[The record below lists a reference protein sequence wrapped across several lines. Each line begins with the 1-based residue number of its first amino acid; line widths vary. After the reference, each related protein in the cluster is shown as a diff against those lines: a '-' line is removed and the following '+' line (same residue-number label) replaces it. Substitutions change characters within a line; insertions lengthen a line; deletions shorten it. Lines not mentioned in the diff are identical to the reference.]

1 MLFELMASILP
12 AYCTQAGGGVS
23 IFEWWTL
30 IPRIIFWLA
39 TPSYYS
45 SRGYRFF
52 DCFFVLAY
60 SAASLLE

>member
-1 MLFELMASILP
+1 MLFELMASIFP

-23 IFEWWTL
+23 IFEWWVL
-30 IPRIIFWLA
+30 IPQIIFSLA
-39 TPSYYS
+39 MPSYYS

-52 DCFFVLAY
+52 DCFLTLAH